1 MFPSASDRFQPYN
14 PKPCQAKVNIMK
26 PSSLYPTLTLLALLP
41 TPITSWGNLGHRAI
55 AYLAEKYL
63 TTPGHAYI
71 QQLLGD
77 RDISDAAIW
86 ADFYKYTP
94 SGRHTSSWHF
104 INAHDDPPNSCRL
117 ELELDCSGKEMC
129 IITAISD
136 MVSIFL
142 LHSFLPFSSKLRG

>member
-1 MFPSASDRFQPYN
+1 MAPDKHKQVRSILVTLVTLLTLFPS
-14 PKPCQAKVNIMK
+14 
-26 PSSLYPTLTLLALLP
+26 
-41 TPITSWGNLGHRAI
+41 PITSWGNLGHRVI
-55 AYLAEKYL
+55 AYLAEKHL
-63 TTPGHAYI
+63 TPLGHAYI

-94 SGRHTSSWHF
+94 PGWHTSSWHF
-104 INAHDDPPNSCRL
+104 LNAHDDPPNSCGL
-117 ELELDCSGKEMC
+117 EMEQDCPKKEMC

-142 LHSFLPFSSKLRG
+142 TLSLHLCLNSRLRFYV